1 MTVVESK
8 RGNKT
13 ITCKGCGWPILSQSA
28 AVYVEFYAPNMGH
41 LMRIKYHKACGEDA
55 QKEYDD
61 AHPKSE

>member
-28 AVYVEFYAPNMGH
+28 AVFVELTGKSWSS
-41 LMRIKYHKACGEDA
+41 RIKYHKACGEDA